1 MKDSK
6 RYTLVLTKALLGWE
20 ELALQEGACILIEG
34 GGIAAVGPRPKLSAL
49 VGKEPCET
57 VDLSGLYVLPGLINT
72 HVHLEFSGEANPLA
86 DYYAEIPEKRLVRA
100 VRNAQV
106 MLHSGVTT
114 TRDCGCSWTALALA
128 DPALWALARTP
139 RLLMCGPPLT
149 VTAGHLHWMHGEVDT
164 PEEMVKQVR
173 LLKKRGAASIKIMA
187 TGGQMTP
194 GSGPETEAYTTA
206 QMAAAVEES
215 RRSRLPTVA
224 HCLTAEGMV
233 RAIEAG
239 VESIEHCAF
248 FRRESHGWLERVYE
262 PRAAEPYRERQPLF
276 MMGASAHSH
285 RLDEVRGAARERRR
299 SPSQQE
305 AFWLEQEGRMFDIF
319 SRLVDCGF
327 RPVVG
332 SDAGVTA
339 TPFDETWLEL
349 LMMQRAGL
357 SQRDVLQAATVHS
370 AAALGLQG
378 SIGQI
383 RPGYAADLIGLRGNP
398 LEDLGTLADV
408 SWIMRDGQIVEDKR

>member
-1 MKDSK
+1 MSNSN
-6 RYTLVLTKALLGWE
+6 RCRLLLTKALLGWE
-20 ELALQEGACILIEG
+20 DCSLEPGACILIEG
-34 GGIAAVGPRPKLSAL
+34 GRIAAVGSRSELSA
-49 VGKEPCET
+49 VIGTEPCET
-57 VDLSGLYVLPGLINT
+57 VDLSELYVVPGLINT
-72 HVHLEFSGEANPLA
+72 HVHLEFSGGENPLA
-86 DYYAEIPEKRLVRA
+86 DYYAECAEKRLIRA

-106 MLHSGVTT
+106 MLRSGVTT
-114 TRDCGCSWTALALA
+114 VRDCGCSWTALALA
-128 DPALWALARTP
+128 EPAVWRLAGTP
-139 RLLMCGPPLT
+139 RLVMCGPPLT
-149 VTAGHLHWMHGEVDT
+149 VTAGHLHWMDGEADT
-164 PEEMVKQVR
+164 AEEMVKEVR
-173 LLKKRGAASIKIMA
+173 LLKKRGATSIKIMA

-248 FRRESHGWLERVYE
+248 FKREGRGWLERVYE
-262 PRAAEPYRERQPLF
+262 PRAAEPFRERKPLF

-285 RLDEVRGAARERRR
+285 RLDDVRGGPHGPLRAA
-299 SPSQQE
+299 SAQE

-319 SRLVDCGF
+319 SRLVGCGF

-332 SDAGVTA
+332 SDAGVTV

-349 LMMQRAGL
+349 VMMQRAGL
-357 SQRDVLQAATVHS
+357 SGREVLQAATVHS
-370 AAALGLQG
+370 AAALGLQE
-378 SIGQI
+378 SVGQI
-383 RPGYAADLIGLRGNP
+383 RPGYAADLIGVRENP
-398 LEDLGTLADV
+398 LEDLGALADV
-408 SWIMRDGQIVEDKR
+408 AWIMRDGQIVEERR